1 MTIVLRRMPALIC
14 LFVFFFAS
22 PAVAGSNAAQP
33 AMPQD
38 AAIIDPYQNWQ
49 KQQGA
54 DTSSAASPMAMTQK
68 QERVVI
74 IHDLF
79 DMSVDTSTIASAF
92 RQAGFK
98 VDNLGYNPLSAAKES
113 LLPAMVNDIYARM
126 KHYSDRDDETV
137 HFVCY
142 ALGCALM
149 HGIIYDHRPRALGNV
164 LMLAAPV
171 YAKWIVEGRDVAGW
185 GLNHPRIGTPN
196 RLKLQEYLN
205 NPLSYTAGALTGTQM
220 IYPQRTDT
228 VFDLQGKAREEHSLR
243 LPALQTPVTLRVVPA
258 SQDGLRTDA
267 TVLQEAVYYIRH
279 GQFAP

>member
-1 MTIVLRRMPALIC
+1 MTIDLRRMPALIC
-14 LFVFFFAS
+14 LFVFFFA
-22 PAVAGSNAAQP
+22 PAMAAEGRSTQP

-38 AAIIDPYQNWQ
+38 AVIIDPYKNWQ
-49 KQQGA
+49 KQQE
-54 DTSSAASPMAMTQK
+54 ASTNAPPLSMTQK

-113 LLPAMVNDIYARM
+113 LLPAMVNDIYDRM

-164 LMLAAPV
+164 LMLAAPS
-171 YAKWIVEGRDVAGW
+171 YAKWFVEGRDVAGW

-196 RLKLQEYLN
+196 RLRLQAYLD
-205 NPLSYTAGALTGTQM
+205 NPLSYKAAALTGTRM
-220 IYPQRTDT
+220 VYPQRTDT
-228 VFDLQGKAREEHSLR
+228 VFDLQGKTHEEHQLR
-243 LPALQTPVTLRVVPA
+243 LPALQSPVTLRVVPA

-267 TVLQEAVYYIRH
+267 AVLQEAVHYIRH
-279 GQFAP
+279 GQFSP